1 MIEFTEKF
9 HTRLALYDN
18 RQFSGNDYWNYW
30 SSPYNTMNPYNYGK
44 GAGVSPLFTAWFNDK
59 SGLNQFCDLVY
70 NKWWTRGAESVTDNN
85 GAAEVSGFY
94 SDYDVTVSA
103 WTEKK

>member
-1 MIEFTEKF
+1 
-9 HTRLALYDN
+9 
-18 RQFSGNDYWNYW
+18 
-30 SSPYNTMNPYNYGK
+30 MNPYNYGK

-94 SDYDVTVSA
+94 GDYDVQSQRGRKRS
-103 WTEKK
+103 KKHNGSISQGIRQYIDNYIGLRGGRLYAG